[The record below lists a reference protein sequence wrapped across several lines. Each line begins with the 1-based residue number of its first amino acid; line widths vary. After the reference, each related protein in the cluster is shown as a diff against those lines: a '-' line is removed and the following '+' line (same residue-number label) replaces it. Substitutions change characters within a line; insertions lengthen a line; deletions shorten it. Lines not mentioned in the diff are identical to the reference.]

1 MKVNR
6 QKAQEAPQ
14 EEEKA
19 EATDQQQAASQ
30 GTPAM
35 IITHVR
41 CEGTDPRRPR
51 PELGAPAMP
60 ITIVLDEGTETRDA
74 RPELG
79 APAMPIT
86 IVLDDDE
93 GTETRDARPAKMTIK
108 VPMVSQASKAIK
120 KNKRPADKKKNGGR

>member
-1 MKVNR
+1 MKVHR

-60 ITIVLDEGTETRDA
+60 VTHVREEGTDPRP
-74 RPELG
+74 RPPELG

-86 IVLDDDE
+86 IVLDE
-93 GTETRDARPAKMTIK
+93 GNDTCDARPAKMTIK
-108 VPMVSQASKAIK
+108 VPMVSQSSKPIK
-120 KNKRPADKKKNGGR
+120 KDKRPADKKKHVGR

>member
-1 MKVNR
+1 
-6 QKAQEAPQ
+6 
-14 EEEKA
+14 
-19 EATDQQQAASQ
+19 
-30 GTPAM
+30 M

-60 ITIVLDEGTETRDA
+60 VTHVREEGTDPRP
-74 RPELG
+74 RPPELG

-86 IVLDDDE
+86 IVLDE

>member
-1 MKVNR
+1 MKVHR
-6 QKAQEAPQ
+6 QKVQEAPQ

-19 EATDQQQAASQ
+19 EATDEQQAASQ

-60 ITIVLDEGTETRDA
+60 VTHVREEGTDPRP
-74 RPELG
+74 RPPELG

-86 IVLDDDE
+86 IVLDE

>member
-1 MKVNR
+1 MKVHR
-6 QKAQEAPQ
+6 QNAQEAPQ

-19 EATDQQQAASQ
+19 EATDEQQAASQ

-60 ITIVLDEGTETRDA
+60 VTHVREEGTDPRP
-74 RPELG
+74 RPPELG

-86 IVLDDDE
+86 IVLDE

>member
-1 MKVNR
+1 M
-6 QKAQEAPQ
+6 AQEAPQ

-19 EATDQQQAASQ
+19 EATDEQQAASQ

-41 CEGTDPRRPR
+41 CEGTDPRRRPPELGAPAMPVTHVREEGTDPR
-51 PELGAPAMP
+51 PRPPELGAPAMP
-60 ITIVLDEGTETRDA
+60 ITIVL
-74 RPELG
+74 
-79 APAMPIT
+79 
-86 IVLDDDE
+86 DE